1 MNSRFRSSRMI
12 YDRFIFSVELEYW
25 LDLATYSIFSHKR
38 AMNVIYYCRELCI
51 PSGTGPTGN
60 IQNLT
65 REPRNPESD
74 KNRIEHDG

>member
-1 MNSRFRSSRMI
+1 MME
-12 YDRFIFSVELEYW
+12 DRFIFSVQLEYC
-25 LDLATYSIFSHKR
+25 LDLATHSFFSHKR

-51 PSGTGPTGN
+51 PSGSGPTGN